1 MLLRCGKRRS
11 VSYSAFTPVS
21 LFPERNGHFRFACR
35 LVPPFLQLGPPA
47 HVVNRPEN
55 SAVSDWLPVESNRSL
70 VEFTEEEEEDG
81 LIETDE
87 TLHL

>member
-1 MLLRCGKRRS
+1 MASAGLCLTALSHRS
-11 VSYSAFTPVS
+11 VCFQSETNTSGLLVVW
-21 LFPERNGHFRFACR
+21 FR
-35 LVPPFLQLGPPA
+35 
-47 HVVNRPEN
+47 RPEN
-55 SAVSDWLPVESNRSL
+55 SAVFDWLPVESNRSL